1 MCPALSG
8 PNGFEWSSGW
18 TRGPES
24 KLGFGHLVARSFSHA
39 TSSSKALG
47 LSGPLRGAINARFG
61 VASALSSDGF
71 CALLYPKPRRFE
83 FPGCSA
89 ARSAFSR
96 VRPAMKL
103 RLSVYLDPGLMA
115 QLTKLA
121 HRKDQPRSLIS
132 EAAIASFLTPDD
144 ADRCEAASARRLDR
158 MTRQV
163 ERLERDLTISVE
175 ALALFIRFWL
185 TITPPLPDSAQSAAL
200 AKVRERFKS

>member
-1 MCPALSG
+1 
-8 PNGFEWSSGW
+8 
-18 TRGPES
+18 
-24 KLGFGHLVARSFSHA
+24 
-39 TSSSKALG
+39 
-47 LSGPLRGAINARFG
+47 
-61 VASALSSDGF
+61 
-71 CALLYPKPRRFE
+71 
-83 FPGCSA
+83 
-89 ARSAFSR
+89 
-96 VRPAMKL
+96 MKL
-103 RLSVYLDPGLMA
+103 QLSVYLDPGLMA

-121 HRKDQPRSLIS
+121 HRKDQPRSLIA

-200 AKVRERFKS
+200 AKGRERFKS